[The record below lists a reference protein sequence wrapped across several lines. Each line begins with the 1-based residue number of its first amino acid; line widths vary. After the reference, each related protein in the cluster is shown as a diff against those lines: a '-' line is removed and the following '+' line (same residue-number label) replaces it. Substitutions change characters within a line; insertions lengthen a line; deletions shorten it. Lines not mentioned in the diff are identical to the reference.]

1 MTGSPA
7 PTPAGSPPPV
17 IPTWV
22 RAGFVTGAVAGA
34 AYLLATV
41 FTLRSERPAWWDTW
55 FYIGAELLPAILIFI
70 RVIRDD
76 RERLTW
82 AAFGVA
88 ALCIPMGDAIFSISA
103 RASTDTPFPTYVCY
117 AGFVVFC
124 FVGLV
129 TSLRRRLPIAPV
141 AVWLDGLITACG
153 LTAAVGAVIFDPISA
168 QAPKMTDAAA
178 AIAYPLGLLVLVA
191 ILLGMLTVLGR
202 RPSRV
207 WWMMIIAF
215 GVMAT
220 ANTLLL
226 GDVMAGTYH
235 RGTPPDAL
243 WLGALLL
250 LAGAIWN
257 AGLPAP
263 RQAVASAISLVLP
276 ACCLA
281 AALAVLIADQF
292 STRPELAVALA
303 FVTLVLGTGRLVL
316 AVQEAVAANDHEKQL
331 RRSLQIARDQ
341 ALAATEAKS
350 QFLATMS
357 HELRTPMTGII
368 GMTELLLETELNA
381 EQRSY
386 AETVDRGGAMLLSVI
401 NNVLDHSKIT
411 AGRLVLEDAPFSLH
425 RSVTDVVRLLQSTA
439 RVRGLELRCTFGP
452 GCPDRVTGD
461 VTRLNQVLANLTSNG
476 IKFTDTGRVS
486 VTVSAVPGDDP
497 AVAAVRFAVA
507 DTGIGISEEDR
518 KRLFTPFVQADS
530 TVTRRYGGS
539 GLGLV
544 ISRDIVRAMGG
555 ELTVESL
562 PGRGST
568 FSFTI
573 PLRLAPAADDPAEP
587 VAPQP
592 LSKEQPEPE
601 RRLRVLVAD
610 DNTVNLRVASL
621 LIRRL
626 GHHVDTVTDGR
637 QAVEW
642 VLREGYDV
650 VLMDIHM
657 PVLDGLDATRRIRRL
672 PIRQPR
678 IIALT
683 ASSGAADRADCGAAG
698 MDDCLTKPLRTSE
711 LAARLALESS
721 LEPASTPEPA
731 RLEGTR

>member
-7 PTPAGSPPPV
+7 PPLAGSPPPV
-17 IPTWV
+17 IPAWV
-22 RAGFVTGAVAGA
+22 RTLFVVGAVAGA
-34 AYLLATV
+34 AYLLSTLLTV
-41 FTLRSERPAWWDTW
+41 RSERPGWWDTW
-55 FYIGAELLPAILIFI
+55 FYIGVELLPAVLIFI
-70 RVIRDD
+70 RVVRDD

-88 ALCIPMGDAIFSISA
+88 ALCIPLGDAIFSVSA
-103 RASTDTPFPTYVCY
+103 RSSADTPFLTYVCY

-129 TSLRRRLPIAPV
+129 MSLRRRLPIAPV

-153 LTAAVGAVIFDPISA
+153 LTAAVGAVIFDPIAA

-178 AIAYPLGLLVLVA
+178 AISYPLGMLVLVA

-226 GDVMAGTYH
+226 GDVVAGSYH

-263 RQAVASAISLVLP
+263 RQAVASTISLVLP
-276 ACCLA
+276 ACCLT

-292 STRPELAVALA
+292 STRPELAVVLA
-303 FVTLVLGTGRLVL
+303 FVTLILGAGRLVL
-316 AVQEAVAANDHEKQL
+316 AVQEAVAANRHEQEL
-331 RRSLQIARDQ
+331 RRSLQIARDE
-341 ALAATEAKS
+341 AMAATEAKS

-357 HELRTPMTGII
+357 HELRTPMTAII
-368 GMTELLLETELNA
+368 GMTELLLETDLNA

-386 AETVDRGGAMLLSVI
+386 AQTVDRGGTMLLSVI
-401 NNVLDHSKIT
+401 NNVLDFSKIT
-411 AGRLVLEDAPFSLH
+411 SGRLVLEEAPFSLH
-425 RSVTDVVRLLQSTA
+425 GTVNDVVRLLQSTA
-439 RVRGLELRCTFGP
+439 RVKGLDLHCSLGP

-461 VTRLNQVLANLTSNG
+461 ATRLGQVLANLTSNG
-476 IKFTDTGRVS
+476 IKFTETGGVTI
-486 VTVSAVPGDDP
+486 TVSREPG
-497 AVAAVRFAVA
+497 AGESGAAVRFAVA
-507 DTGIGISEEDR
+507 DTGIGISDQER

-530 TVTRRYGGS
+530 TVTRKYGGT

-555 ELTVESL
+555 ELTLESV

-573 PLRLAPAADDPAEP
+573 PLPLAPDTDVEPA
-587 VAPQP
+587 APQP
-592 LSKEQPEPE
+592 TSPEQA
-601 RRLRVLVAD
+601 RGLRVLVAD
-610 DNTVNLRVASL
+610 DNPVNLRVASL

-642 VLREGYDV
+642 VLREGYDI
-650 VLMDIHM
+650 VLMDVHM
-657 PVLDGLDATRRIRRL
+657 PVMDGLDATRRIRRL

-678 IIALT
+678 IFALT
-683 ASSGAADRADCGAAG
+683 AGSGDADREDCGAAG

-711 LAARLALESS
+711 LAARLAQESNAEPAPA
-721 LEPASTPEPA
+721 LEPA
-731 RLEGTR
+731 RMEGTR